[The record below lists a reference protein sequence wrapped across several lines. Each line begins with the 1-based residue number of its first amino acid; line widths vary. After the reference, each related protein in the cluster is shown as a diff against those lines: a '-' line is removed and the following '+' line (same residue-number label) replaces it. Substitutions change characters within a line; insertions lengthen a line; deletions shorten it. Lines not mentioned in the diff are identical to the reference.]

1 MRRSILFELKGNLH
15 VGGFRPFM
23 WKIASE
29 AGLSGWIANS
39 EQGVLLRLEGE
50 EEQISEFIRKIPSA
64 VPNAFY
70 MKEIRLVRREP
81 SGPLDLRNIGFR
93 VTGEDNKVPL
103 INPDKA
109 PCPKCVA
116 EAETPASRRF
126 TYPFSSCFICGPTYS
141 FALRTPF
148 VRKNTSMTAFPMC
161 SDCKNEKNDTH
172 DIHHYASE
180 TLACPKCGP
189 QVFLLDMYGEL
200 IDDAIPMCRAQEG
213 LHKGEILAV
222 QSIYGGFLL
231 CADAF
236 NADTVMRLR
245 RKKKLP
251 DRPLS
256 LLARNIEVVKRYF
269 ECSPEEERLLAS
281 PIAPVVILKRRAD
294 VGDLNPLP
302 ALISPDTD
310 TLGVGLPPS
319 LLEKLLFDHD
329 ANPCGLPGF
338 DFLVTCGDNRPGKA
352 ECLDIDEIFNR
363 LMAFTDKFLCHD
375 LKTGHACPASICTVH
390 NGRTRIWRRSRGYVP
405 QGIPFNG
412 TLPRNVGA
420 FGTDVSAAIAFGTG
434 GEIMPSQG
442 IGTLESREAAS
453 ILSEVLERFMYLTD
467 RVPDLIVCDM
477 DKESF
482 SAREAAAFAEKHSLP
497 LVTVQAHHAHALT
510 CMAEHGLRHA
520 LALVFNG
527 GGYGPD
533 GTEWGA
539 ECLESRLD
547 GFCRFAS
554 FSGRYRLETK
564 DAQLRPAKLFLER
577 LIEIGREPSTAL
589 LERLRVDR
597 SEYELWKKIYPDG
610 RHNCIFSHAAVRLYD
625 AVCAGIGI
633 APDFC
638 TYDMR
643 CLLIL
648 NKYAARCPASPE
660 EIPERIRNLFAFDVR
675 EEERYSVIDWS
686 RTFLNLAEIEPP
698 REDELPLYA
707 KAFYAALADA
717 GLAMVSYA
725 SRFSLER
732 AVVLSGTLFMDEIL
746 SDATERLLTAHGYTV
761 YQHEKTPADES
772 GICTGQAYAAGMT

>member
-1 MRRSILFELKGNLH
+1 MRSSIIFELKGNLH

-23 WKIASE
+23 WKIAAE

-50 EEQISEFIRKIPSA
+50 DEQISEFIRKIPSS
-64 VPNAFY
+64 VPNVFY

-81 SGPLDLRNIGFR
+81 CGPLDLRNIGFR

-116 EAETPASRRF
+116 EAEEPASRRF
-126 TYPFSSCFICGPTYS
+126 AYPFSSCFICGPTYS

-148 VRKNTSMTAFPMC
+148 IRKNTCMTAFPMC
-161 SDCKNEKNDTH
+161 AACKSEKNDTH

-213 LHKGEILAV
+213 LHRGEILAV

-236 NADTVMRLR
+236 NADTVRRLR

-256 LLARNIEVVKRYF
+256 LLARNMEVIKRYF
-269 ECSPEEERLLAS
+269 ECSPEEEQLLTS
-281 PIAPVVILKRRAD
+281 PVAPVVILKRRAET
-294 VGDLNPLP
+294 GNLPPLP
-302 ALISPDTD
+302 DVISPDTD

-319 LLEKLLFDHD
+319 LLEKLLFDHHAD
-329 ANPCGLPGF
+329 TGSPPGF
-338 DFLVTCGDNRPGKA
+338 DFLVTCGENRPGKA

-390 NGRTRIWRRSRGYVP
+390 KGRTRLWRRSRGYVP

-420 FGTDVSAAIAFGTG
+420 FGTDVFAAIAFGTG
-434 GEIMPSQG
+434 SEILPSQG
-442 IGTLESREAAS
+442 IGNLDSREAAS

-467 RVPDLIVCDM
+467 RVPELIVCDM

-482 SAREAAAFAEKHSLP
+482 SAREASAFAEKHSLP
-497 LVTVQAHHAHALT
+497 LVTVQTHHAHALT

-539 ECLESRLD
+539 ECLEASLD

-554 FSGRYRLETK
+554 FGGRYRLEGR
-564 DAQLRPAKLFLER
+564 DAQPRPAKLFLER
-577 LIEIGREPSTAL
+577 LIESGHEPSPAL
-589 LERLRVDR
+589 LERLRVDH
-597 SEYELWKKIYPDG
+597 SEYELWKKHYLEA
-610 RHNCIFSHAAVRLYD
+610 RVSCVFSHAAVRLFD
-625 AVCAGIGI
+625 AVCAGIGA

-638 TYDMR
+638 TYDKR

-648 NKYAARCPASPE
+648 NKYAARCPVSAE
-660 EIPERIRNLFAFDVR
+660 EIPERIRNLFVFDVR

-686 RTFLNLAEIEPP
+686 RTFLNLAEMEAP

-707 KAFYAALADA
+707 KAFYGAVANA

-725 SRFSLER
+725 SRFSRER
-732 AVVLSGTLFMDEIL
+732 AVVLSGSLLMDEIL
-746 SDATERLLTAHGYTV
+746 SDAAEQLLTAHGYTV

-772 GICTGQAYAAGMT
+772 GVCTGQAYAAGMT